1 MSDPLIGK
9 KLGDYLIQRLL
20 GKGGM
25 ARVYVGYDD
34 RLQRHAAVKVINSDL
49 MSADRGEYA
58 ERFRREAR
66 AIARL
71 NHPNIV
77 SVYQFGEYEQLYYM
91 AMAFIE
97 GRDVR
102 QMLRE
107 HGERGTRMP
116 FREVLNIVQGI
127 GSALDYAHSRGVIHR
142 DIKPSNIMVDQDN
155 RPILT
160 DFGLALAAWEG
171 TLGDTFGTAHYIA
184 PEQAMS
190 SAKAVPQSDLY
201 SLGICTYEM
210 LTGRVPFD
218 DPSAMSVALKHL
230 NEPPPPLRTI
240 VPTMPI
246 EVEAVILKV
255 LEKDPLNR
263 FTTGAEMSEMLDI
276 AMSSTITDSRPSRR
290 TLPFDDPRL
299 SDSQVRRILPTDSA
313 IGANPPSS
321 PQKPPLRLPI
331 ASSATPDVASSPNRS
346 VPPLADHA
354 SGGHPPTLPASTQP
368 SVPKPIPDLFVAAPA
383 SAGQGRAASRWL
395 IPVAAA
401 VAVALLLLIVVSAL
415 SGRSGGEGT
424 TPTAALIAASG
435 SPEPSETSTLATAES
450 ASATPEITLEA
461 RALET
466 LSEQT
471 RIALLAGGTTAPV
484 QVSQTPQ
491 AETPAAATVE
501 PSPTIPDTV
510 APSPEPVTVT
520 VSVDPVTSTDT
531 PEPVSTVPTL
541 TITPSMT
548 ASATTGASSSPKVLL
563 VYDRNQLNLVNQ
575 SVTAINITQLVFR
588 QSGPSRVYREF
599 AASRWDRPFA
609 EYPPSAVPPGI
620 CFQVGRLDR
629 GRYEPFRE
637 CRSLSA
643 YVLTSDSGWFWI
655 AVNNQVTVFEVYLND
670 QKLSECPINEGRC
683 EVSIP

>member
-1 MSDPLIGK
+1 
-9 KLGDYLIQRLL
+9 
-20 GKGGM
+20 M

-263 FTTGAEMSEMLDI
+263 FTTGAEMSEMLAI

-313 IGANPPSS
+313 IGENPPFS
-321 PQKPPLRLPI
+321 PQKPPLRLPT
-331 ASSATPDVASSPNRS
+331 ASSAVPEVAGSPNRS

-354 SGGHPPTLPASTQP
+354 SGGRPPTLPASTQP
-368 SVPKPIPDLFVAAPA
+368 SVPKPIPDLFVVAPA
-383 SAGQGRAASRWL
+383 ATRQGRAAPRWL
-395 IPVAAA
+395 IPAAA
-401 VAVALLLLIVVSAL
+401 AIAVALLLLILVRAL
-415 SGRSGGEGT
+415 SGRSGDELT
-424 TPTAALIAASG
+424 TPTAALIAVSQ
-435 SPEPSETSTLATAES
+435 SPEVTETSAAVES
-450 ASATPEITLEA
+450 VSATPEITLEA
-461 RALET
+461 SALET

-471 RIALLAGGTTAPV
+471 RIALVSGSTITPA
-484 QVSQTPQ
+484 QVSQTPP
-491 AETPAAATVE
+491 AETPPAATIA
-501 PSPTIPDTV
+501 PSPAIPDTV
-510 APSPEPVTVT
+510 APSPEPATVT
-520 VSVDPVTSTDT
+520 ASVDPGINTDT
-531 PEPVSTVPTL
+531 PEPTSTVPTP

-548 ASATTGASSSPKVLL
+548 ASSTIGASSSPKVLL

-575 SVTAINITQLVFR
+575 SVTAINITRLEFR

-609 EYPPSAVPPGI
+609 EYPPSALPPGI

-643 YVLTSDSGWFWI
+643 YVLTSESGWFWI